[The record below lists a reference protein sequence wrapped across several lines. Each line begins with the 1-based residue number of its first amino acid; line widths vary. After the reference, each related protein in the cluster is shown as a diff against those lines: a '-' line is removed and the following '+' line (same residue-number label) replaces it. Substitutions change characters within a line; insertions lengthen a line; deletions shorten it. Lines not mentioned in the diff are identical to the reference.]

1 MATKTKKAPKTSAI
15 PVETLLEWYRTMAV
29 MRYFEDKAEQGYQ
42 SGKIA
47 GYHHVYTGQ
56 EAVAMGTFA
65 HLGPQDHIIT
75 AYRDHGPALARGLS
89 ANACMAELYGKYTGT
104 SKGKGGSM
112 HLANRELNFW
122 GGYAIVA
129 AHLSLATGIALA
141 EQYRGTDAVV
151 VCMFGDGST
160 NNGYFHESL
169 NLAKVWDLPVI
180 FLCEN
185 NKYGM
190 WTKNEDVSAVQDI
203 YKKAFGYD
211 IPTKQIEDGMDV
223 VNIYNEMAEAV
234 NHCRSGKGPYFVEAL
249 TYRFRGHGAGDIEA
263 YRTKEEVATFK
274 AKDPIITLAKQLME
288 DYGVDEGKV
297 EELRQSALDEVNE
310 AVKFAEESP
319 EPPAESLW
327 QDIFKKPF
335 EGSFSPS
342 NGLS

>member
-1 MATKTKKAPKTSAI
+1 MATKTKKAPKTATI
-15 PVETLLEWYRTMAV
+15 PVDTLLQWYRTMAV

-65 HLGPQDHIIT
+65 HLGPQDHVIT
-75 AYRDHGPALARGLS
+75 AYRDHGPALARGLDPK
-89 ANACMAELYGKYTGT
+89 ACMAELYGKYTGT

-112 HLANRELNFW
+112 HLANRDLHFW

-141 EQYRGTDAVV
+141 EQYRGTDSVV

-190 WTKNEDVSAVQDI
+190 WTPNEEVSAVEHI
-203 YKKAFGYD
+203 YKKASAYD
-211 IPTKQIEDGMDV
+211 IPAKQIEDGMDV

-234 NHCRSGKGPYFVEAL
+234 DHCRSGKGPYFVEAL

-263 YRTKEEVATFK
+263 YRTKEEVATYK

-288 DYGVDEGKV
+288 EHGVDEKKI
-297 EELRQSALDEVNE
+297 EELRQSAVDEINE
-310 AVKFAEESP
+310 AVKFADESP
-319 EPPAESLW
+319 EPPAQCLW
-327 QDIFKKPF
+327 QDIFK
-335 EGSFSPS
+335 
-342 NGLS
+342 